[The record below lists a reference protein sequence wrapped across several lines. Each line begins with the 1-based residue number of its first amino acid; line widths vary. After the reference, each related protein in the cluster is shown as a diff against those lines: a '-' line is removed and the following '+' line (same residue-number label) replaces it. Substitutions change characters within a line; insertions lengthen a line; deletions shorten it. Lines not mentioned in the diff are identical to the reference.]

1 MKINSN
7 FRNIKNLYLMIN
19 LIQIPYF
26 IWPCPIFTERGPKFE
41 GARQRQ
47 NIPLKNYEVIRV
59 CPEVMGGL
67 TIPRSPSEKKGERV
81 INSENIDVTKE
92 FEIGASKTLEIAL
105 KNNVKIAILKKNS
118 PSCGCGKIYN
128 GTFTHTITNGDGIT
142 TTLLKKHGIIT
153 LNEDNYKDYNW

>member
-1 MKINSN
+1 MKIIVSACLLGDNVKYNGENNYCEDLAN
-7 FRNIKNLYLMIN
+7 F
-19 LIQIPYF
+19 
-26 IWPCPIFTERGPKFE
+26 
-41 GARQRQ
+41 
-47 NIPLKNYEVIRV
+47 LKNYEVIRV

-118 PSCGCGKIYN
+118 PSCGCGKIYD